1 MRTNYVLASFPADSA
16 RAGWVRSPELGVPLK
31 LAYPTQFSLP
41 GYGHIPYTT
50 GSSGSNRS
58 GVLHFTSLM
67 ISYILPLPWET
78 VPF

>member
-1 MRTNYVLASFPADSA
+1 MRTNYVLASFPAGSPT
-16 RAGWVRSPELGVPLK
+16 AGWVPSPELRVPLK

-41 GYGHIPYTT
+41 GYGHIPYAT
-50 GSSGSNRS
+50 GSSGGNRS
-58 GVLHFTSLM
+58 GVLYFTSLM